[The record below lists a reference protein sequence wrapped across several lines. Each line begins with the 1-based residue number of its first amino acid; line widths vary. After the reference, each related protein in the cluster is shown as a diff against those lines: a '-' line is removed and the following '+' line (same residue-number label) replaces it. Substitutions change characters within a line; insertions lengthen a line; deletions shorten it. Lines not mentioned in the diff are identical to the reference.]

1 MNLVQIT
8 PGAGGMY
15 CGNCFRD
22 NALVA
27 ALRQRGHEVLMVPL
41 YLPMTLDEESQAA
54 GVPTFFGGI
63 NVYLQQQS
71 AFFRRAPK
79 WLHSLLD
86 SPALLKLAAGRAAK
100 TQAADVGEL
109 TLSMLR
115 GEEGN
120 QVRELD
126 ELVAWLK
133 TQPRPDVVLLSNA
146 LLVGFT
152 RKLKAELG
160 CKVVCNLQGED
171 AYLDSMPSPLRER
184 VWALLAERCR
194 DCDLFIA
201 PSRYFG
207 DTMAKRLNLPA
218 DKVRVVFNGISLE
231 GYGDKWQ
238 VAGDTAAS
246 AAPVSPAT
254 SHLSPTLGYFARM
267 CREKGLDLLVE
278 TFIELKRRNAVPG
291 LKLKVGGGC
300 GPGDEP
306 FVAQLKEHLRR
317 AGCLDDVSFHPNLTR
332 EQKVAFLQSLT
343 VFSVP
348 ALYGEGFGLYL
359 IEALAAGVPVVQPRH
374 AAFPELVEATGGGV
388 IAEANAAALA
398 AAIEALLLDPARLRT
413 LGEAG
418 RRAVVERF
426 TVDRM
431 AAEVAQAAGSLVR
444 AQG

>member
-27 ALRQRGHEVLMVPL
+27 ALRKRGHEVLMVPL

-100 TQAADVGEL
+100 TRAADVGEL
-109 TLSMLR
+109 SLSMLR
-115 GEEGN
+115 GEAGN
-120 QVRELD
+120 QARELD
-126 ELVAWLK
+126 ELIAWLK
-133 TQPRPDVVLLSNA
+133 TQPRTDVIMLSNA
-146 LLVGFT
+146 MLMGFT

-171 AYLDSMPSPLRER
+171 AYLDSMPSPLREQ
-184 VWALLAERCR
+184 VWTLLAERCR

-207 DTMAKRLNLPA
+207 DTMMKRLNLPA
-218 DKVRVVFNGISLE
+218 DRVKVVLNGISLE
-231 GYGDKWQ
+231 GYGATPKS
-238 VAGDTAAS
+238 GLRT
-246 AAPVSPAT
+246 PNSPI
-254 SHLSPTLGYFARM
+254 LGYFARM
-267 CREKGLDLLVE
+267 CRDKGLDLLVE

-300 GPGDEP
+300 GPSDER

-317 AGCLDDVSFHPNLTR
+317 TGCLEDVSFHPTLTR
-332 EQKVAFLQSLT
+332 EEKVAFLQSLS

-374 AAFPELVEATGGGV
+374 AAFPELIKATGGGM
-388 IAEANAAALA
+388 IAEPNAASLA
-398 AAIEALLLDPARLRT
+398 AAIETLLRDPARLNALRES
-413 LGEAG
+413 GQ
-418 RRAVVERF
+418 RAVMERF
-426 TVDRM
+426 TVDQM
-431 AAEVAQAAGSLVR
+431 AKGVEEALAALTGR
-444 AQG
+444 

>member
-27 ALRQRGHEVLMVPL
+27 ALRRRGHEVLMVPL

-100 TQAADVGEL
+100 TRAADVGEL
-109 TLSMLR
+109 SLSMLR
-115 GEEGN
+115 GEAGN
-120 QVRELD
+120 QARELD
-126 ELVAWLK
+126 ELIGWLK
-133 TQPRPDVVLLSNA
+133 TQPRTDVVMLSNA
-146 LLVGFT
+146 MLMGFT
-152 RKLKAELG
+152 RKLKTELG

-171 AYLDSMPSPLRER
+171 AYLDSMPSPLREQ
-184 VWALLAERCR
+184 VWTLLAERCR

-207 DTMAKRLNLPA
+207 DTMMKRLNLPA
-218 DKVRVVFNGISLE
+218 ERVKVVFNGISLE
-231 GYGDKWQ
+231 GYGGTPKS
-238 VAGDTAAS
+238 GLRT
-246 AAPVSPAT
+246 PNSPI
-254 SHLSPTLGYFARM
+254 LGYFARM
-267 CREKGLDLLVE
+267 CRDKGLDLLVE
-278 TFIELKRRNAVPG
+278 TFIELKRRNTVPG

-317 AGCLDDVSFHPNLTR
+317 AGYLDDVSFHPNLTR
-332 EQKVAFLQSLT
+332 EEKVAFLQSLS

-388 IAEANAAALA
+388 IAEANAASLA
-398 AAIEALLLDPARLRT
+398 GAIETLLRDPARLNALRES
-413 LGEAG
+413 GQ
-418 RRAVVERF
+418 RAVMERF
-426 TVDRM
+426 TVDQM
-431 AAEVAQAAGSLVR
+431 AKGVEEALAALTVR
-444 AQG
+444 

>member
-1 MNLVQIT
+1 MNIVQIT

-27 ALRQRGHEVLMVPL
+27 ALRKQGHEVLMVPL
-41 YLPMTLDEESQAA
+41 YLPMTLDEENQSA
-54 GVPTFFGGI
+54 GTPTFFGGI

-86 SPALLKLAAGRAAK
+86 SPFLLKLAAGRAAK
-100 TQAADVGEL
+100 TRAADVGEL
-109 TLSMLR
+109 SLSMLR

-152 RKLKAELG
+152 RRLKSELG
-160 CKVVCNLQGED
+160 CKVICNLQGED
-171 AYLDSMPSPLRER
+171 AFLDAMPSPMREQ

-194 DCDLFIA
+194 DCDLFLA

-207 DTMAKRLNLPA
+207 DTMAKRLGLPA
-218 DKVRVVFNGISLE
+218 EKVKVVFNGISLD
-231 GYGDKWQ
+231 GYGETPNSKLQ
-238 VAGDTAAS
+238 T
-246 AAPVSPAT
+246 PNF
-254 SHLSPTLGYFARM
+254 PTLGYFARM

-278 TFIELKRRNAVPG
+278 AFIELKRRGTVPN

-300 GPGDEP
+300 GPSDEV
-306 FVAQLKEHLRR
+306 FVAQLKAHLRR
-317 AGCLDDVSFHPNLTR
+317 AGCLDDVTFHPNLTR
-332 EQKVAFLQSLT
+332 EEKVAFLQSLT

-359 IEALAAGVPVVQPRH
+359 IEVLAAGVPVVQPRH

-398 AAIEALLLDPARLRT
+398 TGIEHLLLDPARLRA

-418 RRAVVERF
+418 RRAVGERF

-431 AAEVAQAAGSLVR
+431 AREVAEWSDALVR
-444 AQG
+444 TRG

>member
-27 ALRQRGHEVLMVPL
+27 ALRQLGHEVLMVPL

-71 AFFRRAPK
+71 ALFRRAPK
-79 WLHSLLD
+79 WLHSLLN

-100 TQAADVGEL
+100 TRAADVGEL
-109 TLSMLR
+109 SLSMLR

-120 QVRELD
+120 QARELD
-126 ELVAWLK
+126 ELLVWLK
-133 TQPRPDVVLLSNA
+133 TQPRTDVVMFSNA
-146 LLVGFT
+146 MLMGLA

-171 AYLDSMPSPLRER
+171 AYLDSMPSPMREQ
-184 VWALLAERCR
+184 VWELLAERCA
-194 DCDLFIA
+194 DADLFIA

-207 DTMAKRLNLPA
+207 ETMARRLKLPA
-218 DKVRVVFNGISLE
+218 EKVRVVFNGISLE
-231 GYGDKWQ
+231 GYGGNQ
-238 VAGDTAAS
+238 SEGTRAPVASAQDTA
-246 AAPVSPAT
+246 
-254 SHLSPTLGYFARM
+254 PTLGYFARM

-291 LKLKVGGGC
+291 LRLKIGGGC

-317 AGCLDDVSFHPNLTR
+317 AGCLGDVSFHPNLTR
-332 EQKVAFLQSLT
+332 EQKLAFLQSLT

-388 IAEANAAALA
+388 IAEANAPSLA
-398 AAIEALLLDPARLRT
+398 AAIERLLLNPVQLRA
-413 LGEAG
+413 LGETG
-418 RRAVVERF
+418 RRAVAERF
-426 TVDRM
+426 TMEQM
-431 AAEVAQAAGSLVR
+431 AAGVEAELEQLRAA
-444 AQG
+444 

>member
-1 MNLVQIT
+1 MNIVQIT

-27 ALRQRGHEVLMVPL
+27 ALRRRGHDVLMVPL
-41 YLPMTLDEESQAA
+41 YLPMTLDEENQSA
-54 GVPTFFGGI
+54 GTPTFFGGI

-79 WLHSLLD
+79 WLHALLD
-86 SPALLKLAAGRAAK
+86 SPFLLKLAAGRAAK
-100 TQAADVGEL
+100 TRAADVGEL

-120 QVRELD
+120 QARELD
-126 ELVAWLK
+126 ELLAWLK
-133 TQPRPDVVLLSNA
+133 TQPRTDVVLLSNA
-146 LLVGFT
+146 LLVGLT

-160 CKVVCNLQGED
+160 CKVICNLQGED
-171 AYLDSMPSPLRER
+171 AFLDSMPSPHREQ
-184 VWALLAERCR
+184 VWSLLAERCR

-201 PSRYFG
+201 PSRYFA
-207 DTMAKRLNLPA
+207 DTMARRLSLPA
-218 DKVRVVFNGISLE
+218 EKVKVVFNGISLD
-231 GYGDKWQ
+231 GYGSN
-238 VAGDTAAS
+238 VERGTRNAE
-246 AAPVSPAT
+246 
-254 SHLSPTLGYFARM
+254 PTLGYFARM

-278 TFIELKRRNAVPG
+278 TFIELKQRGAVPN
-291 LKLKVGGGC
+291 LRLKVGGGC

-306 FVAQLKEHLRR
+306 FVAQLKGHLRR
-317 AGCLDDVSFHPNLTR
+317 AGCLGDVEFHPNLTR

-359 IEALAAGVPVVQPRH
+359 IEAMAAGVPVVQPRH
-374 AAFPELVEATGGGV
+374 AAFPELIEATGGGV
-388 IAEANAAALA
+388 IAEANAASLA
-398 AAIEALLLDPARLRT
+398 AAIESLLLDPARARA

-418 RRAVVERF
+418 RRAVGERF

-431 AAEVAQAAGSLVR
+431 AADVASLAEALVR
-444 AQG
+444 ARV

>member
-22 NALVA
+22 NALVS
-27 ALRQRGHEVLMVPL
+27 ALRKRGHEVLMVPL

-54 GVPTFFGGI
+54 GTPTFFGGI

-86 SPALLKLAAGRAAK
+86 SPFLLKLAAGRAAK
-100 TQAADVGEL
+100 TRAADVGEL

-120 QVRELD
+120 QARELD
-126 ELVAWLK
+126 ELLAWLK
-133 TQPRPDVVLLSNA
+133 TQPRPDAVLLSNA

-160 CKVVCNLQGED
+160 CKVVCSLQGED
-171 AYLDSMPSPLRER
+171 AYLDSMSSPLREQ
-184 VWALLAERCR
+184 VWSLLAERCR

-207 DTMAKRLNLPA
+207 DTMARRLGLPTN
-218 DKVRVVFNGISLE
+218 KVKVVFNGISLD
-231 GYGDKWQ
+231 GYSPPS
-238 VAGDTAAS
+238 AAS
-246 AAPVSPAT
+246 RSERQFSGVDLKSSVPV
-254 SHLSPTLGYFARM
+254 LGYFARM
-267 CREKGLDLLVE
+267 CRDKGLDLLIE
-278 TFIELKRRNAVPG
+278 AFIELKRRGSVPE

-300 GPGDEP
+300 GPSDEP
-306 FVAQLKEHLRR
+306 FVAQLKAHLLS
-317 AGCLDDVSFHPNLTR
+317 AGYLGDVEFHPNLTR
-332 EQKVAFLQSLT
+332 EQKVSFLQSLT

-374 AAFPELVEATGGGV
+374 AAFPELVEATGGGI

-398 AAIEALLLDPARLRT
+398 AAIEVLLLDLSRART

-418 RRAVVERF
+418 RVAVREQF
-426 TVDRM
+426 TMERM
-431 AAEVAQAAGSLVR
+431 AAGVEAAMESLR
-444 AQG
+444 G

>member
-22 NALVA
+22 NALVS
-27 ALRQRGHEVLMVPL
+27 ALRKRGHEVIMVPL
-41 YLPMTLDEESQAA
+41 YLPMTLDEESQAV
-54 GVPTFFGGI
+54 GTPTFFGGI

-86 SPALLKLAAGRAAK
+86 SPFLLKLAAGRAAK
-100 TQAADVGEL
+100 TRASDVGEL

-120 QVRELD
+120 QARELD
-126 ELVAWLK
+126 ELLAWLK
-133 TQPRPDVVLLSNA
+133 TQPRPDAVLLSNA
-146 LLVGFT
+146 MLVGFT

-171 AYLDSMPSPLRER
+171 AYLDSMSSPLREQ
-184 VWALLAERCR
+184 VWSLLAERCR

-201 PSRYFG
+201 SSRYFG
-207 DTMAKRLNLPA
+207 DTMARRLGLPTN
-218 DKVRVVFNGISLE
+218 KVKVVFNGISLV
-231 GYGDKWQ
+231 GYSLPS
-238 VAGDTAAS
+238 AAS
-246 AAPVSPAT
+246 RSEPQFSAVELQSSVPV
-254 SHLSPTLGYFARM
+254 LGYFARM
-267 CREKGLDLLVE
+267 CRDKGLDLLIE
-278 TFIELKRRNAVPG
+278 AFIELKRRGSVPK

-300 GPGDEP
+300 GPSDEL
-306 FVAQLKEHLRR
+306 FVVQLKAHLRS
-317 AGCLDDVSFHPNLTR
+317 AGYLGDVEFHPNLTR
-332 EQKVAFLQSLT
+332 EQKVSFLQSLT

-374 AAFPELVEATGGGV
+374 AAFPELVEATGGGI

-398 AAIEALLLDPARLRT
+398 AAIEVLLLDPSRARA

-418 RRAVVERF
+418 RVAVRERF
-426 TVDRM
+426 TMERM
-431 AAEVAQAAGSLVR
+431 AMGVEAAVESLR
-444 AQG
+444 G

>member
-27 ALRQRGHEVLMVPL
+27 ALRKRGHEVLMVPL

-79 WLHSLLD
+79 WLHALLD
-86 SPALLKLAAGRAAK
+86 SPFLLKLAAGRAAK
-100 TQAADVGEL
+100 TRAADVGEL
-109 TLSMLR
+109 SLSMLR

-160 CKVVCNLQGED
+160 CKVICNLQGED
-171 AYLDSMPSPLRER
+171 AYLDSMPSPLREQ

-207 DTMAKRLNLPA
+207 DTMARRLGLPA
-218 DKVRVVFNGISLE
+218 DKVKVVFNGISLD

-238 VAGDTAAS
+238 VTSDKAAS
-246 AAPVSPAT
+246 VAD
-254 SHLSPTLGYFARM
+254 LSPVTRHSSPVLGYFARM

-398 AAIEALLLDPARLRT
+398 AAIEVLLLDPARLRA
-413 LGEAG
+413 LGAAG
-418 RRAVVERF
+418 RRAVGERF

-431 AAEVAQAAGSLVR
+431 AAGVASLAEALAGARV
-444 AQG
+444 

>member
-1 MNLVQIT
+1 MNLIQIT

-27 ALRQRGHEVLMVPL
+27 ALRRRGHDVLMVPL
-41 YLPMTLDEESQAA
+41 YLPMTLDEENQSA
-54 GVPTFFGGI
+54 GTPTFFGGI

-100 TQAADVGEL
+100 TRAADVGEL
-109 TLSMLR
+109 TFSMLR

-126 ELVAWLK
+126 ELLAWLK
-133 TQPRPDVVLLSNA
+133 TQPRPDVVMLSNA
-146 LLVGFT
+146 MLVGLA

-171 AYLDSMPSPLRER
+171 AFLDAMTSPLREQ

-194 DCDLFIA
+194 DCDLFLA

-207 DTMAKRLNLPA
+207 DTMAQRLGLPA
-218 DKVRVVFNGISLE
+218 ERVKVVFNGISLE
-231 GYGDKWQ
+231 GY
-238 VAGDTAAS
+238 S
-246 AAPVSPAT
+246 EIPNSEFRIPN
-254 SHLSPTLGYFARM
+254 SPTLGYFARM
-267 CREKGLDLLVE
+267 CREKGLDLAVE
-278 TFIELKRRNAVPG
+278 TFIELKRRGTVPG
-291 LKLKVGGGC
+291 LKFKVGGGC
-300 GPGDEP
+300 GPGDEV
-306 FVAQLKEHLRR
+306 FVAQLKRHLRR
-317 AGCLDDVSFHPNLTR
+317 AGCLGDVEFHRNLTR
-332 EQKVAFLQSLT
+332 EQKVNFLQSLT

-374 AAFPELVEATGGGV
+374 AAFPEIVAATGGGL

-398 AAIEALLLDPARLRT
+398 TAIEGLLLDPARAKA

-418 RRAVVERF
+418 RRAVRERF
-426 TVDRM
+426 TMEQM
-431 AAEVAQAAGSLVR
+431 ALGVETALGGLRSW
-444 AQG
+444 

>member
-27 ALRQRGHEVLMVPL
+27 AMRKRGHEVLMVPL

-100 TQAADVGEL
+100 TRAADVGEL
-109 TLSMLR
+109 SLSMLR
-115 GEEGN
+115 GEAGN
-120 QVRELD
+120 QARELD
-126 ELVAWLK
+126 ELIAWLK
-133 TQPRPDVVLLSNA
+133 TQPRTDVVMLSNA
-146 LLVGFT
+146 MLMGFT

-171 AYLDSMPSPLRER
+171 AYLDSMPSPLREQ
-184 VWALLAERCR
+184 VWTLLAERCR

-207 DTMAKRLNLPA
+207 DTMTKRLNLPA
-218 DKVRVVFNGISLE
+218 ERVKVVFNGISLE
-231 GYGDKWQ
+231 GYGATPKS
-238 VAGDTAAS
+238 GLRT
-246 AAPVSPAT
+246 PNSPI
-254 SHLSPTLGYFARM
+254 LGYFARM
-267 CREKGLDLLVE
+267 CRDKGLDLLVE

-300 GPGDEP
+300 GPSDEP

-332 EQKVAFLQSLT
+332 EEKVAFLQSLS

-359 IEALAAGVPVVQPRH
+359 IEALAAGVAVVQPRH
-374 AAFPELVEATGGGV
+374 AAFPELIEATGGGI
-388 IAEANAAALA
+388 IAEPNAASLA
-398 AAIEALLLDPARLRT
+398 GAIETLLRDPARLNA
-413 LGEAG
+413 LGESG
-418 RRAVVERF
+418 QRAVMERF
-426 TVDRM
+426 TVDQM
-431 AAEVAQAAGSLVR
+431 AKGVEEALAALTGR
-444 AQG
+444 

>member
-27 ALRQRGHEVLMVPL
+27 ALRKRGHEVLMVPL
-41 YLPMTLDEESQAA
+41 YLPMTLDEESQAT
-54 GVPTFFGGI
+54 GVPTFFGGV

-86 SPALLKLAAGRAAK
+86 SPYLLKLAAGRAAK
-100 TQAADVGEL
+100 TRASDVGEL
-109 TLSMLR
+109 SLSMLR

-133 TQPRPDVVLLSNA
+133 TQPKPDVVLLSNA

-171 AYLDSMPSPLRER
+171 AYLDSMPSPLREQ
-184 VWALLAERCR
+184 VWKLLAERCR

-207 DTMAKRLNLPA
+207 DTMAERLRLPA
-218 DKVRVVFNGISLE
+218 AKVRVVFNGISLE
-231 GYGDKWQ
+231 GYGETPNSGLRTPD
-238 VAGDTAAS
+238 S
-246 AAPVSPAT
+246 PV
-254 SHLSPTLGYFARM
+254 LGYFARM

-278 TFIELKRRNAVPG
+278 AFIELKRRNAVPN

-300 GPGDEP
+300 GPGDEQ
-306 FVAQLKEHLRR
+306 FVAQLREHLRR
-317 AGCLDDVSFHPNLTR
+317 ARCLDDVSFHPNVTR

-359 IEALAAGVPVVQPRH
+359 VEALAAGVPVVQPRH
-374 AAFPELVEATGGGV
+374 AAFPELVEATGGGL
-388 IAEANAAALA
+388 IAEANAASLA
-398 AAIEALLLDPARLRT
+398 EAIGALLLDPVRRRT

-418 RRAVVERF
+418 RRSVAEHF
-426 TVDRM
+426 TVDNM
-431 AAEVAQAAGSLVR
+431 AHGVESALSAMPR
-444 AQG
+444 T

>member
-27 ALRQRGHEVLMVPL
+27 ALRKRGHEVLMVPL

-100 TQAADVGEL
+100 TRAADVGEL

-120 QVRELD
+120 QLRELD

-171 AYLDSMPSPLRER
+171 AYLDSMPSPLREQ

-194 DCDLFIA
+194 DCDLFLA

-218 DKVRVVFNGISLE
+218 DKVKVVFNGISLY
-231 GYGDKWQ
+231 GYGETPNSQ
-238 VAGDTAAS
+238 LRT
-246 AAPVSPAT
+246 PN
-254 SHLSPTLGYFARM
+254 SPTLGYFARM

-317 AGCLDDVSFHPNLTR
+317 ASCLDDVSFHPNLTR

-388 IAEANAAALA
+388 ITEANAASLA
-398 AAIEALLLDPARLRT
+398 AAIEAMLLDPTRLRM
-413 LGEAG
+413 LGQAG
-418 RRAVVERF
+418 RRAVESRF

-431 AAEVAQAAGSLVR
+431 AEGVAAAVSQLQHG
-444 AQG
+444 

>member
-27 ALRQRGHEVLMVPL
+27 ALKKRGHEVLMVPL
-41 YLPMTLDEESQAA
+41 YLPMTLDEDSQVA

-86 SPALLKLAAGRAAK
+86 SPFLLKLAAGRAAK
-100 TQAADVGEL
+100 TRAADVGEL
-109 TLSMLR
+109 SLSMLR

-120 QVRELD
+120 QARELD
-126 ELVAWLK
+126 ELLAWLK
-133 TQPRPDVVLLSNA
+133 TQPKPDTVLLSNA

-152 RKLKAELG
+152 RRLKSELG

-171 AYLDSMPSPLRER
+171 AYLDSMPSPMREE

-194 DCDLFIA
+194 DCDLFLA

-207 DTMAKRLNLPA
+207 DTMARRLNLPA
-218 DKVRVVFNGISLE
+218 EKVKVVFNGISLD
-231 GYGDKWQ
+231 GYGDRRQ
-238 VAGDTAAS
+238 VTGDK
-246 AAPVSPAT
+246 AAPDAHVSPVT
-254 SHLSPTLGYFARM
+254 CHPSPTLGYFARM

-278 TFIELKRRNAVPG
+278 TFIELKRRNAVPN
-291 LKLKVGGGC
+291 LKLKIGGGC

-306 FVAQLKEHLRR
+306 FVAQLKKHLRR
-317 AGCLDDVSFHPNLTR
+317 AGCLADVSFHPNLTR

-359 IEALAAGVPVVQPRH
+359 IEAVAAGVPVVQPRH
-374 AAFPELVEATGGGV
+374 GAFPELVEATGGGL
-388 IAEANAAALA
+388 IAEANAASLA
-398 AAIEALLLDPARLRT
+398 VAIESLLCAPARAQA

-418 RRAVVERF
+418 RRAVQERF

-431 AAEVAQAAGSLVR
+431 AEGVATLAEALVR
-444 AQG
+444 ARV

>member
-1 MNLVQIT
+1 
-8 PGAGGMY
+8 MY

-27 ALRQRGHEVLMVPL
+27 ALRKRGHEVLMVPL

-54 GVPTFFGGI
+54 GTPTFFGGI

-86 SPALLKLAAGRAAK
+86 SPFLLKLAAGRAAK
-100 TQAADVGEL
+100 TRAADVGEL

-184 VWALLAERCR
+184 VWTLLAERCR
-194 DCDLFIA
+194 DCDLFLA

-207 DTMAKRLNLPA
+207 DTMAKRLGLPA
-218 DKVRVVFNGISLE
+218 DKVKVVFNGISLE

-238 VAGDTAAS
+238 VTGDTAAS
-246 AAPVSPAT
+246 AAPLSPVT
-254 SHLSPTLGYFARM
+254 CHPSPTLGYFARM
-267 CREKGLDLLVE
+267 CRDKGLDLLVE
-278 TFIELKRRNAVPG
+278 TFIELKRRNAIPN
-291 LKLKVGGGC
+291 LKLKIGGGC

-317 AGCLDDVSFHPNLTR
+317 ARCLDDVSFHPNLTR

-374 AAFPELVEATGGGV
+374 AAFPELVEASGGGV

-398 AAIEALLLDPARLRT
+398 AAIESLLLDPARAKA

-418 RRAVVERF
+418 RRAVRERF
-426 TVDRM
+426 TMEQM
-431 AAEVAQAAGSLVR
+431 ALGVETAVAALSA
-444 AQG
+444 